1 MTVTL
6 AQMIDEVKSNL
17 QGYTL
22 HQDRITHL
30 TAAINATATAV
41 PVGNANNLAKGVI
54 EVDDELIWI
63 DSYDRSS
70 NTLNAI
76 STFGRGYQNTVAA
89 SHAEFAPVI
98 ISPAFPR
105 INIKRAINDTIN
117 ASYPKLWGTGT
128 STFTFNSAQT
138 TYSLPVGT
146 DEVLSVTWESVGP
159 SKEWIPVRRWRVDH
173 MANSTAFTTGKSITI
188 TDAITP
194 GRTVQVYYTKEPT
207 VLNSNGDI
215 FSTVTGLP
223 SSCRDVITF
232 GAAYRLL
239 SFIDPGRI
247 NVTSAEAD
255 AADSRLPSNASTAS
269 ARYIF
274 ALYQQRLQEEADKL
288 QSKYPTR
295 IHFTR

>member
-1 MTVTL
+1 MTVNL
-6 AQMIDEVKSNL
+6 GQMIDEVKSNL

-30 TAAINATATAV
+30 TAAINATATAI

-63 DSYDRSS
+63 DSYDRSN

-76 STFGRGYQNTVAA
+76 STFGRGYQNTAA
-89 SHAEFAPVI
+89 AGHAQFAPVI

-105 INIKRAINDTIN
+105 ISVKRAINDAIN
-117 ASYPKLWGTGT
+117 AAYPKVWGVGT
-128 STFTFNSAQT
+128 TTFTFNSAQS
-138 TYSLPVGT
+138 TYSLPALT

-159 SKEWIPVRRWRVDH
+159 SKEWIPVRRWRTDF
-173 MANSTAFTTGKSITI
+173 MANTTAFTTGKSITI
-188 TDAITP
+188 GDAITP

-207 VLNSNGDI
+207 PLNNNGDD
-215 FSTVTGLP
+215 FETVTGLP
-223 SSCRDVITF
+223 TSCRDVVVL

-239 SFIDPGRI
+239 SYIDPGRI

-288 QSKYPTR
+288 KSKYPTR
-295 IHFTR
+295 LHFTR